1 MTSRPSTIA
10 QSVTAAAAGMALL
23 YFLRGILIPLVLAIV
38 LAILVN
44 AVVRIIANRAPQAPR
59 WAVLLL
65 TTLVVIGS
73 VAAGIY
79 IIVQGTA
86 RMVAQGP
93 ELIRRIDQLVQA
105 AGQSL
110 HLAKPVN
117 LASLTGQVD
126 VPQLAG
132 SVLGS
137 LQSVTSALLLIIPY
151 FGFIVAG
158 RRRIA
163 RHFAGLSRSSDNG
176 KSVKAA
182 LDYIEADIETYV
194 WVQTV
199 TGVMI
204 AGAAAAVMFAV
215 GLSNAWFWTIMLFLL
230 CFIPMIGVTVGS
242 IVPALFALLQFP
254 TWWQAAV
261 IFGAIQVIAFVVGN
275 LIYPRLQAETQNINP
290 IATLLA
296 LSFWGFLWGLTG
308 AFLAVPLT
316 LMGMMACSYFDQT
329 RWIAVLLSDDGNPSF
344 PKRLVANQR
353 KKKSPRR
360 PGRTSGAS

>member
-10 QSVTAAAAGMALL
+10 QTVTGAAAGMAIL
-23 YFLRGILIPLVLAIV
+23 YFLRGILIPLVLAVV

-44 AVVRIIANRAPQAPR
+44 AVVRMIAERSPRAPR
-59 WAVLLL
+59 WAVLVLAA
-65 TTLVVIGS
+65 LVVIGS

-79 IIVQGTA
+79 ILAQGAA

-93 ELIRRIDQLVQA
+93 ALIARVDQTVQL
-105 AGQSL
+105 AGQGL
-110 HLAKPVN
+110 HLKRQIN
-117 LASLTGQVD
+117 LAALTGQVSL
-126 VPQLAG
+126 PHLAG

-137 LQSVTSALLLIIPY
+137 VQSVFSALLLIVTY
-151 FGFIVAG
+151 FGFILAG
-158 RRRIA
+158 RSRMRRLI
-163 RHFAGLSRSSDNG
+163 RNLSSSSDG
-176 KSVKAA
+176 KDSLTAA
-182 LDYIEADIETYV
+182 VEYIEGDIETYV

-199 TGVMI
+199 TGLMI
-204 AGAAAAVMFAV
+204 AAAAAAVMFAV
-215 GLSNAWFWTIMLFLL
+215 GLDNALFWTILLFLL

-261 IFGAIQVIAFVVGN
+261 VFGGIQVVAFIVGN
-275 LIYPRLQAETQNINP
+275 MIYPRLQAETQNINP

-316 LMGMMACSYFDQT
+316 LMVMMIFAYFDRT
-329 RWIAVLLSDDGNPSF
+329 RWIAVLLSDDGKPSF
-344 PKRLVANQR
+344 PKGPTEEPRRKR
-353 KKKSPRR
+353 KKETADVRQ
-360 PGRTSGAS
+360 